1 MELAPGQAANMNPT
15 TLAAL
20 ANFPDLL
27 EANFLAV
34 PIGLVHW
41 RPDSWEGIPSER
53 LTAMEQICHVRDIEI
68 DGYQLRFSR
77 TLTEDRPVLPDIA
90 GESLA
95 EERKYY
101 RAVATDVLAGFKAA
115 RAATIRTISGLTEQ
129 ELDRVAVFENRPT
142 TLRGL
147 VYYLCSHDYQHLAGL
162 QWLRGRA
169 EEARRGA

>member
-1 MELAPGQAANMNPT
+1 MNST

-27 EANFLAV
+27 VANFAAV
-34 PIGLVHW
+34 PMGLVHW
-41 RPDSWEGIPSER
+41 RPASWEGIPSER
-53 LTAMEQICHVRDIEI
+53 LTAIEQICHVRDIEI
-68 DGYQLRFSR
+68 DGYHVRFRR
-77 TLTEDRPVLPDIA
+77 TLTEERPVLPDIA

-95 EERKYY
+95 EERQYS
-101 RAVATDVLAGFKAA
+101 RAVAVDVLASFKAA
-115 RAATIRTISGLTEQ
+115 RAATLRTIAGLTEQ
-129 ELDRVAVFENRPT
+129 QLNRVAIFESRPT

-169 EEARRGA
+169 EEARRSG

>member
-1 MELAPGQAANMNPT
+1 MNPT

-20 ANFPDLL
+20 VNFPDLL
-27 EANFLAV
+27 EANFAVV

-53 LTAMEQICHVRDIEI
+53 LTAIEQICHVRDIEI
-68 DGYQLRFSR
+68 DGYHVRFRR
-77 TLTEDRPVLPDIA
+77 TLTEERPVLPDIA

-95 EERKYY
+95 KERKYSQ
-101 RAVATDVLAGFKAA
+101 AVAAEVLASFKAA
-115 RAATIRTISGLTEQ
+115 RAATLRTISGLTQ
-129 ELDRVAVFENRPT
+129 QQLDRVAIFESRPT

-162 QWLRGRA
+162 QWLRARA
-169 EEARRGA
+169 EEARRAG